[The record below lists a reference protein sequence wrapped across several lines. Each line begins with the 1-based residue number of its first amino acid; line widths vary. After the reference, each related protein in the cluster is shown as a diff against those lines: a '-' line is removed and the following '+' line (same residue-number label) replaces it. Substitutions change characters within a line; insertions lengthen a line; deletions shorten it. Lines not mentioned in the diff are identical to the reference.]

1 MRYLSILLFLSVIYA
16 ISSENHDSIAAENV
30 HKGEGKT
37 VELIR
42 EKREKEGGGE
52 IGKNIGENIGKMTED
67 ITKSIKPVAKSVSK
81 SVGPA
86 TKGLGDSLKNLSP
99 KS

>member
-1 MRYLSILLFLSVIYA
+1 MQKKQSDDFSDGGG
-16 ISSENHDSIAAENV
+16 HDSIAAENENV

-42 EKREKEGGGE
+42 EKREKESGGE

-67 ITKSIKPVAKSVSK
+67 ITKSVKPVAKSVSK

-86 TKGLGDSLKNLSP
+86 TKGLGDSLKNLAP